1 MFPQRIAEAGLKL
14 FLETST
20 DSLPS
25 STPRAPMMPYSPPPV
40 DIASSLA
47 NMFPQRIAE
56 VGLKLFLDASTVSL
70 PASPCRASAVTRRAR
85 LRSSP
90 ALLALQRKTS
100 TLKTPRTGRV
110 TSHTSCS
117 APSLGV
123 QSSTDSAP
131 PADYSSVRGGLAS
144 SVRQSQL
151 SGMRRIPPHQSSG
164 LGLPRSTMMSGV
176 ADMPVAGFG
185 RSPKNAPGPRFGTLP
200 VAFAS
205 GPVYE
210 TQIPRGSGSAGSVCP
225 GGTPRRDPRRGSAT
239 EDVPDHPLFFEE
251 PQACAPNVLPGPHY
265 AMPKSLP
272 NRHAYGDPSADK
284 VAGGSPRFHFREPSA
299 DKVAEGS
306 PRLLFRDE
314 QVHAG
319 SRSHYSVA
327 QSARLLAAG
336 QGAPSTSR
344 GVSAS
349 AAGLRFSEA
358 LPAGLPSAGMG
369 APFVWWRT
377 GIG

>member
-1 MFPQRIAEAGLKL
+1 MSPLMFPQRIAEAGLKL

-56 VGLKLFLDASTVSL
+56 VGLKLFLDASTASL

-90 ALLALQRKTS
+90 ALLALQRKTL
-100 TLKTPRTGRV
+100 TCKTPRTGRV
-110 TSHTSCS
+110 TSHT
-117 APSLGV
+117 
-123 QSSTDSAP
+123 
-131 PADYSSVRGGLAS
+131 YF
-144 SVRQSQL
+144 
-151 SGMRRIPPHQSSG
+151 PPHQSSG

-284 VAGGSPRFHFREPSA
+284 VA
-299 DKVAEGS
+299 EGS
-306 PRLLFRDE
+306 PRLLFRDKPAP
-314 QVHAG
+314 AG

-327 QSARLLAAG
+327 QSARLPAAG

-369 APFVWWRT
+369 APFVWRRT